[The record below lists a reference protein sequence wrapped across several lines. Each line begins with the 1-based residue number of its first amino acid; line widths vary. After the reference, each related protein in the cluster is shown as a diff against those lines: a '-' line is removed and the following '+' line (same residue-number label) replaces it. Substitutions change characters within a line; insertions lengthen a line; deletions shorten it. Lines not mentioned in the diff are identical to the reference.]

1 MKIDNQDKI
10 LVNQFLELPID
21 RDEFD
26 KLYIILLEVVEKIRP
41 LFSIIDKLEM
51 LERKDDNGDNYKKI
65 EIKLEDNKSICMEF
79 SIANLEIIDDEDN
92 IYKELEINP
101 KDKTICISLCENL
114 ENKYFVSKNITYHNE
129 NNIEFTKILAKSEYP
144 KTDAFKE
151 LALKKWQYNGKG
163 VSLDCFTELANINYI
178 NDIPLYSIYE
188 YKNKKNHYHRS
199 LSKNK

>member
-41 LFSIIDKLEM
+41 LFSIIDKLEI

-129 NNIEFTKILAKSEYP
+129 NNIVLSFGFIS
-144 KTDAFKE
+144 
-151 LALKKWQYNGKG
+151 N
-163 VSLDCFTELANINYI
+163 SL
-178 NDIPLYSIYE
+178 
-188 YKNKKNHYHRS
+188 
-199 LSKNK
+199 